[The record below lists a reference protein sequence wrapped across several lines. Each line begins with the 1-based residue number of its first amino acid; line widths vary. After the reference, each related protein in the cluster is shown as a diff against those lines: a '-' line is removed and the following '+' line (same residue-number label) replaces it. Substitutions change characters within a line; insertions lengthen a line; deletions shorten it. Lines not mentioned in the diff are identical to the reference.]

1 MTLLPTKTKR
11 KKEMKKEQTWHTI
24 VEINNAY
31 QNYDE
36 TTRTKIKTGYEVIC
50 CGWVAVA
57 LTCVSMSY

>member
-36 TTRTKIKTGYEVIC
+36 TTRTKIKTDMKSSAEDG
-50 CGWVAVA
+50 
-57 LTCVSMSY
+57 